1 MNKLIKLF
9 VAALLLALLPLK
21 SMAQPNRTTVNEPTI
36 SFDITNIANFD
47 ERVFF
52 LYNLMTDGRF
62 DVIHGEQDGFFVI
75 SASNSYEG
83 INLAE
88 TFADFREQNASD
100 FSSMSKEQA
109 AEVAAEYKGAL
120 PFEFVSS
127 LMMDYYIR
135 SRQNNTCAN
144 ADPFCT
150 DNGMYEFPAGVNAGS
165 GESGPDYDCLYTTPN
180 PAWYYMRI
188 LNPGNIDIYM
198 YSTPSVDIDFCCW
211 GPFTDPS
218 SPCPNGLTSN
228 KVVSCSYA
236 AAHTEHCL
244 IPATAQTGE
253 YYILV
258 ITNYSNQTTNIS
270 FSKVAGT
277 GTTVGQRWWSILR
290 RRDHLPD
297 CPRPG
302 RCHIQ
307 LDRSWRIYQH
317 PTEPHAS
324 ELHLEYGWHL
334 HLHHY
339 CWFTKQQRHHR
350 GCRHLSPTN
359 SQLQLHLCLSRHTN
373 PIHQHLH
380 HQPQRPA
387 NPKLPMEL
395 W

>member
-277 GTTVGQRWWSILR
+277 GTTDCGILPPLVSGGGPYCVGET
-290 RRDHLPD
+290 
-297 CPRPG
+297 
-302 RCHIQ
+302 
-307 LDRSWRIYQH
+307 IYLTAQGQAGD
-317 PTEPHAS
+317 TYS
-324 ELHLEYGWHL
+324 
-334 HLHHY
+334 
-339 CWFTKQQRHHR
+339 
-350 GCRHLSPTN
+350 
-359 SQLQLHLCLSRHTN
+359 
-373 PIHQHLH
+373 
-380 HQPQRPA
+380 
-387 NPKLPMEL
+387 
-395 W
+395 